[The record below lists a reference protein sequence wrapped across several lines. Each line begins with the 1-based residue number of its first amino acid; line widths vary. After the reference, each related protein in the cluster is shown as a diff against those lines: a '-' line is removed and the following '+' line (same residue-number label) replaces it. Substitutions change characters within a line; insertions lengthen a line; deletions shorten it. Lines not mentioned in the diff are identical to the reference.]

1 MEQISK
7 TDSLKKRHFA
17 RLHERIQSK
26 YDEMQRK
33 LEKSKSVDSLSTLKE
48 DYVYKD
54 ERYATSIN
62 DISKIDEMTNETSH
76 KKNYVKHS
84 IIVEEIRGKDVANE
98 YDTLRQA
105 SISESERTP
114 ITFAEYD
121 NDSDT
126 NKFFGDDFSRIS
138 LESLNEVAKESDENQ
153 TPTPEPPP
161 TSIRSKIGSKISA
174 VKEKRR
180 EAEKEK
186 NVLRSKN
193 EKKTARERVEK
204 FIFSNTPNQDVVKT
218 YKRTKIATVTIALIE
233 ANGLEN
239 DISEDKTRLLNC
251 RFRLGTEKH
260 KSRVIKTNATEV
272 KWQELF
278 NFNLYED
285 TSLEVTLCDKN
296 FVIGKSQIEL
306 LELDKERTH
315 KMKINLDCEVGRIQ
329 IFMLLT
335 ISGFSFVSLEDY
347 QETERQI
354 EAIKQKSTLHSKD
367 KMKDVG
373 LLTVIVYGAKGLSAH
388 ECYCVLEL
396 DNERLQTHTE
406 SKTNEPNWTKIFNFE
421 VTDIAS
427 TLEISIH
434 DEKKSESIGCCLLP
448 LLSIENGKK
457 KWYALK
463 DNELRERAKG
473 HNPRI
478 LLEMRITWRLVKASV
493 RAINPKQVK
502 YLEPEEKL
510 DRHTFSR
517 NLARAKVVLAWVL
530 DSFQVMKT
538 CFEWESRRMN
548 TIALSIWLP
557 FCWFFKIWMVPLLIL
572 IPFFWYRPPKY
583 FLLSWKD
590 YLLRRSQS
598 QDEGKKEKE
607 EKKETLRQ
615 KINSLQEMVQS
626 VQNFLG
632 KFANL
637 GESIKNL
644 FNFTVPFLS
653 LLAIFLILA
662 VGLVMFLIPTRY
674 IFMIW
679 GIHKFTRK
687 ILRPNRIPNN
697 EILDLLSRVPN
708 DEVLLNLEQLPLEEL
723 PEEDEIN

>member
-1 MEQISK
+1 MEQAPK
-7 TDSLKKRHFA
+7 TDSLTRRHFA

-33 LEKSKSVDSLSTLKE
+33 LEKSKSVDSLSSLKE

-54 ERYATSIN
+54 NRYATSNN
-62 DISKIDEMTNETSH
+62 DISKMEEMTNDTSH
-76 KKNYVKHS
+76 KKSHVKHS
-84 IIVEEIRGKDVANE
+84 IIIEEIR
-98 YDTLRQA
+98 
-105 SISESERTP
+105 
-114 ITFAEYD
+114 EYD
-121 NDSDT
+121 NDSDA
-126 NKFFGDDFSRIS
+126 NKFFGDDFSKLS
-138 LESLNEVAKESDENQ
+138 LESLNEVARESDECQ
-153 TPTPEPPP
+153 TPTPEPPT
-161 TSIRSKIGSKISA
+161 TSIRRKFGSRITA
-174 VKEKRR
+174 VKERRR

-186 NVLRSKN
+186 NAIRGKN
-193 EKKTARERVEK
+193 EKKTAREKVEK
-204 FIFSNTPNQDVVKT
+204 FIFSNTPNQDVLKT

-233 ANGLEN
+233 ATGLEN
-239 DISEDKTRLLNC
+239 DISDDKTRLLNC
-251 RFRLGTEKH
+251 RFRLGSEKH

-285 TSLEVTLCDKN
+285 TCLEITLCDKN
-296 FVIGKSQIEL
+296 FAIGKSQIEL
-306 LELDKERTH
+306 SELDKERTH

-335 ISGFSFVSLEDY
+335 ISGFSFMSLEDY

-354 EAIKQKSTLHSKD
+354 EAITQKSSSNSKV
-367 KMKDVG
+367 KPVDVG
-373 LLTVIVYGAKGLSAH
+373 LLTVIVYGAKGLSGH

-396 DNERLQTHTE
+396 DNERLQTYTE
-406 SKTNEPNWTKIFNFE
+406 SKTNDPNWTKIFNFQ

-434 DEKKSESIGCCLLP
+434 DEKKSESIGSCLLP

-463 DNELRERAKG
+463 DNDLRERAKG
-473 HNPRI
+473 NNPRI
-478 LLEMRITWRLVKASV
+478 LLEMRLTWNLVKASV

-517 NLARAKVVLAWVL
+517 NLARAKVVLAWIL
-530 DSFQVMKT
+530 DSFQVTKT
-538 CFEWESRRMN
+538 CFEWESRKMN
-548 TIALSIWLP
+548 AIALSIWLP
-557 FCWFFKIWMVPLLIL
+557 FCWFFKIWMVPLLLL
-572 IPFFWYRPPKY
+572 IPFVWYRPPKY

-590 YLLRRSQS
+590 YLLRRSGS
-598 QDEGKKEKE
+598 QDDGKKEKVE

-653 LLAIFLILA
+653 LLAIFLILV
-662 VGLVMFLIPTRY
+662 VGLVMFLIPTKY

-687 ILRPNRIPNN
+687 ILRPNRIANN

-708 DEVLLNLEQLPLEEL
+708 DEVLLNWEQLPLEEL